1 MRLLKAKINGYKRLA
16 HDCQLDLAAMP
27 VSIVG
32 PNAAGKSSFLDA
44 LVHLNHDDPF
54 EETEKTRVPGG
65 KTLQP
70 ELEARFL
77 LDEEELRSLDEIAEA
92 KQVQQFIVTKNA
104 ANGRRQYSA
113 YPFPDRDLSK
123 RWEVRGLLMQLQAT
137 GWIEDAEAVEQ
148 GIQPNPEPFIGALFA
163 TALDRAS
170 TEDQWI
176 EESAGDFDALGER
189 IGDILAEIGHRE
201 EEDEDNPYE
210 GPSWRDFPE
219 ELTSL
224 PEHLSWLTQLE
235 SGEHPFRKVR
245 RALVGRVPEFLKFDD
260 DARTLETE
268 YDLSGEE
275 PDSDLG
281 IHNFLTLA
289 GTSWAE
295 AVEVVERN
303 DPGWTKVWVEERDE
317 ALKREAALR
326 WGQSEIVVT
335 LSLNGSLLSIL
346 LSMQARDLI
355 GFDEHS
361 DGLKSFVALR
371 AFVSRQT
378 EREEIKP
385 IVLIDE
391 AELHLHY
398 DAQADLIGVFE
409 EQEEAAQIIYTTHS
423 AGCLPRDLAGVR
435 AIVPEIE
442 ETEDGPKQKDHS
454 EAINRFWTLGKG
466 FSPLLMAMGA
476 GAFAFAATRFA
487 LITEGMSDALLLPT
501 LIREATGEDRLAF
514 QPVPNFAQATGDEI
528 RQFDLVA
535 GRIAFLAD
543 GDEGGRLHV
552 AKLIRHEIDPEQV
565 VYVGNAEDSGLS
577 IEDLLVK
584 NVYLAAVNE
593 QLKAWEGIEYPAE
606 LLPEKGRAKAVEDW
620 CKSQIGKNGGPITL
634 SKVDIAQKVLDQ
646 RSRET
651 KLLAKAPAVKK
662 INENVLEVFRTAP
675 ERLKKLREAAAELAS
690 LTESRDTE
698 ARD

>member
-1 MRLLKAKINGYKRLA
+1 MRLIKAKISGYKRLA
-16 HDCQLDLAAMP
+16 HDCDLDLAAKP

-32 PNAAGKSSFLDA
+32 PNAAGKSSFLDG
-44 LVHLNHDDPF
+44 LVHVNHDDAF
-54 EETEKTRVPGG
+54 DETEKTRVPGG

-70 ELEARFL
+70 KIVARFL
-77 LDEEELRSLDEIAEA
+77 LDEGEIERLDDIDEA
-92 KQVQQFIVTKNA
+92 KEVRQFLVIKDATIE
-104 ANGRRQYSA
+104 GRRYSA
-113 YPFPDRDLSK
+113 YPYPSRDLSK
-123 RWEVRGLLMQLQAT
+123 RDEVRGLLAELEAT
-137 GWIEDAEAVEQ
+137 GWIDDAEAVEEA
-148 GIQPNPEPFIGALFA
+148 IQPNPEPLIGALFA
-163 TALDRAS
+163 TALNRALS
-170 TEDQWI
+170 EDQWI
-176 EESAGDFDALGER
+176 EGSAGDFDALGER
-189 IGDILAEIGHRE
+189 MGSIIAEIGQRE
-201 EEDEDNPYE
+201 QADEDDPYQ
-210 GPSWRDFPE
+210 GPAWRDFPS
-219 ELTSL
+219 ELVSV
-224 PEHLSWLTQLE
+224 PEHLSSLSQLE
-235 SGEHPFRKVR
+235 REEHPLRKVI
-245 RALVGRVPEFLKFDD
+245 RALSGRVPEILKFDD

-275 PDSDLG
+275 PSSELG

-289 GTSWAE
+289 GTTWAE
-295 AVEVVERN
+295 AVEVVQRN

-317 ALKREAALR
+317 ALKREAALK

-371 AFVSRQT
+371 AFVSRKT

-398 DAQADLIGVFE
+398 DAQADLVGVFE

-435 AIVPEIE
+435 AIVPEVE
-442 ETEDGPKQKDHS
+442 ETEKGSKQKDHS

-476 GAFAFAATRFA
+476 GAFAFTATRFA

-501 LIREATGEDRLAF
+501 LIREATGDDRLAF

-528 RQFDLVA
+528 KQFDLMA

-552 AKLIRHEIDPEQV
+552 AKLIRHEVDPDQI
-565 VYVGNAEDSGLS
+565 VYVGNAENSGLS

-584 NVYLAAVNE
+584 NVYLTAVNE

-620 CKSQIGKNGGPITL
+620 CKSQIGKNGNPVTL
-634 SKVDIAQKVLDQ
+634 SKVDVAQKVLDL

-651 KLLAKAPAVKK
+651 KLLAKASAVKK
-662 INENVLEVFRTAP
+662 INENALEVFRTAP
-675 ERLKKLREAAAELAS
+675 ARLKTLREAAAQLAS
-690 LTESRDTE
+690 MTEGRNAETD
-698 ARD
+698 